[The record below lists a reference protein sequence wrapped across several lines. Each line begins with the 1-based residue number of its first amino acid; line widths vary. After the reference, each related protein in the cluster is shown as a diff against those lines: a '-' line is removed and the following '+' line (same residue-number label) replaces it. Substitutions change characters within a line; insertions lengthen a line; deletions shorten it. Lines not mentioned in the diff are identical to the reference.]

1 VNISTTAEDEK
12 RKVWDRIQSIHGDL
26 TVLGRSDGWRGKED
40 KSLSVF
46 LTFSK
51 YYDSSK
57 SYWYD
62 ININNITKWLEYEH
76 AFAVFVA
83 GDYETTFVV
92 PAREIQVQIDLSSK
106 TIPDSGN
113 YGIHIK
119 RSSNSS
125 FEIIEF
131 SDFDLDKYLLRY
143 DLLASNPC
151 SSSKIDQN
159 WDDIYE
165 LGEDI
170 GTKRYY
176 EGALTRIT
184 VNSYERN
191 PRARR
196 VCIQYHGLSCAACGF
211 NFADRF
217 GDIGLGFIHV
227 HHLKPLSEIR
237 EGYELDPINDLSPVC
252 PNCHA
257 MLHRRRPAYSIE
269 ELKIILRSNTKKI

>member
-1 VNISTTAEDEK
+1 MNSSVIAENEK
-12 RKVWDRIQSIHGDL
+12 RKVWERIEAIHGKL
-26 TVLGRSDGWRGKED
+26 MVLGRSDGWRGKDD
-40 KSLSVF
+40 KTLSIF

-62 ININNITKWLEYEH
+62 INTANISKWLEFED
-76 AFAVFVA
+76 AFVIFVA
-83 GDYETTFVV
+83 GNYETTFIV
-92 PAREIQVQIDLSSK
+92 PVSEIQTQISESFK
-106 TIPDSGN
+106 ITPVSGN

-119 RSSNSS
+119 KSGSS
-125 FEIIEF
+125 FAIIEF
-131 SDFDLDKYLLRY
+131 HNFNLDKYLSRY
-143 DLLASNPC
+143 DLL
-151 SSSKIDQN
+151 SSKN
-159 WDDIYE
+159 YS
-165 LGEDI
+165 LPEDYTYDLEENI
-170 GTKRYY
+170 SSIKYY

-191 PRARR
+191 SRARQ
-196 VCIQYHGLSCAACGF
+196 VCIQHHGPNCSVCNF
-211 NFADRF
+211 NFANRF
-217 GDIGLGFIHV
+217 GDIGIGFIHV

-269 ELKIILRSNTKKI
+269 ELKIILQSNAAKK